1 MIKNVI
7 LLFLIVRIE
16 YVYGFFKDI
25 FLGLYFVEINK
36 KYEL

>member
-25 FLGLYFVEINK
+25 FLCIVI
-36 KYEL
+36 